1 MATGAQPRAGIWT
14 TRWTTLTLVLIPVG
28 IAINFVGKF
37 VAQALKLP
45 LWLDSIGTVL
55 AAFINGPWVEALT
68 GALNNI
74 IYGLTVDPVSFWY
87 FITSVGIGLS
97 AGIMARL
104 GFIRSTA
111 RAVVAGLVVAL
122 VATVVSFPINIYL
135 WSGQTGNVWGDALF
149 TALTLRGVPLWLA
162 SFLDELVVEAG
173 GRVYLTKDSRLRP
186 DLLRAMYPQLD
197 AWREVRA
204 GVDARHRMTSDMDRR
219 LGLVADPPT
228 AGRSIAS

>member
-1 MATGAQPRAGIWT
+1 MATGTHSQVSIWA

-28 IAINFVGKF
+28 IAVNFVGKY
-37 VAQALKLP
+37 VAQALRLP

-55 AAFINGPWVEALT
+55 TAFIAGPWVGALT

-87 FITSVGIGLS
+87 FITSVGIGLV
-97 AGIMARL
+97 AGVMARL

-135 WSGQTGNVWGDALF
+135 WGGQTGNVWGDALF
-149 TALTLRGVPLWLA
+149 AALTLRGVPLWLA
-162 SFLDELVVEAG
+162 SFLDELVVDLPDK
-173 GRVYLTKDSRLRP
+173 VLTV
-186 DLLRAMYPQLD
+186 LLAFGLFRALP
-197 AWREVRA
+197 
-204 GVDARHRMTSDMDRR
+204 RR
-219 LGLVADPPT
+219 LLSQFQLGEGDAQPT
-228 AGRSIAS
+228 A

>member
-45 LWLDSIGTVL
+45 L
-55 AAFINGPWVEALT
+55 
-68 GALNNI
+68 NNI

-104 GFIRSTA
+104 GFIRSTP
-111 RAVVAGLVVAL
+111 RAVVAGLAVAL
-122 VATVVSFPINIYL
+122 VATVVSFPINVYL
-135 WSGQTGNVWGDALF
+135 WGGQTGNVWGDALF

-162 SFLDELVVEAG
+162 SFLDELVVDLPDK
-173 GRVYLTKDSRLRP
+173 VLTVLIAFGLFKALP
-186 DLLRAMYPQLD
+186 
-197 AWREVRA
+197 
-204 GVDARHRMTSDMDRR
+204 RR
-219 LGLVADPPT
+219 LLSQFELGEGELRRT
-228 AGRSIAS
+228 A

>member
-1 MATGAQPRAGIWT
+1 MATGAQPRTGIWT

-55 AAFINGPWVEALT
+55 AAFIAGPWVGALT

-104 GFIRSTA
+104 GFIRSA
-111 RAVVAGLVVAL
+111 PRAVVAGLVVAL
-122 VATVVSFPINIYL
+122 VATVVSFPINVYL
-135 WSGQTGNVWGDALF
+135 WGGQTGNVWGDALF

-162 SFLDELVVEAG
+162 SFLDELVVDLPDK
-173 GRVYLTKDSRLRP
+173 VLTVLIAFGLFKALP
-186 DLLRAMYPQLD
+186 
-197 AWREVRA
+197 
-204 GVDARHRMTSDMDRR
+204 RR
-219 LGLVADPPT
+219 LLSQFELGEGELGRT
-228 AGRSIAS
+228 A